1 MNTIDIWVKMKTTS
15 NSPIMYYGT
24 DSFQSTQWSWGFALY
39 GSAHQFSEAPLGYPT
54 SLTDTIDLNVW
65 KNFTLVRNDNNN
77 VKLYKNGVLIGTKT
91 GSGTTSIQSAANRL
105 FISKASGYYS
115 SFDLGPIK
123 IYDRSLNSDEI
134 TQNFNVTKS
143 RFGL

>member
-1 MNTIDIWVKMKTTS
+1 MVPIRS
-15 NSPIMYYGT
+15 NQLNG
-24 DSFQSTQWSWGFALY
+24 
-39 GSAHQFSEAPLGYPT
+39 LGYPA

-105 FISKASGYYS
+105 LISKGGSYYGT
-115 SFDLGPIK
+115 FDLGPIK